1 MASEEHIAEHPT
13 WENPYT
19 AEDVAAILRGESWL
33 AGEVLPEQRAFCEHA
48 ASMLGHFAN
57 DRQGLVELLRLV
69 FVYDAAEILKAS
81 ETHAVLTRYAARDVI
96 RLLALFLLEPVPFT
110 SERFKEV
117 VTQLKEKLESRGR
130 DLFHPIRLSLAGRT
144 GEGELDRVI
153 LLVDE
158 AAALPFAVAVKS
170 IRARM
175 LEFCSL
181 LD

>member
-1 MASEEHIAEHPT
+1 MASDEHIAEHAAR
-13 WENPYT
+13 ENPYT
-19 AEDVAAILRGESWL
+19 AEDVIAILREEKWL
-33 AGEVLPEQRAFCEHA
+33 AGEISDEHRVFCERA
-48 ASMLGHFAN
+48 ASMLGHFAD

-69 FVYDAAEILKAS
+69 FVYDAGEILKTTEA
-81 ETHAVLTRYAARDVI
+81 HAVLSRYAARDVI
-96 RLLALFLLEPVPFT
+96 RLLALFLMEPVPFT

-117 VTQLKEKLESRGR
+117 VTELKEKLELRGR
-130 DLFHPIRLSLAGRT
+130 DLFHPIRLSLAGRS

-158 AAALPFAVAVKS
+158 AAGLPFALVVKP

-175 LEFCSL
+175 LEFCSV